1 MQETNANK
9 VSSDSEETEE
19 LRNQHRQETLK
30 TRTPKRDE
38 RHRDERHW
46 DEKEEPCFVLGYN

>member
-19 LRNQHRQETLK
+19 LRNQHRQESVNTGS
-30 TRTPKRDE
+30 TKRDE
-38 RHRDERHW
+38 RRQVEKDET
-46 DEKEEPCFVLGYN
+46 CFVLGYN